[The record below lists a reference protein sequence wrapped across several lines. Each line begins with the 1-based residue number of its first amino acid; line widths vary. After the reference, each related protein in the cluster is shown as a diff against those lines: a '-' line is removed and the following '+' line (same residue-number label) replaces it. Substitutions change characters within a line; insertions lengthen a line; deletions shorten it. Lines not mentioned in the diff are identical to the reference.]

1 MAKSQATLGKGT
13 LMQRDTV
20 PASGV
25 FTTIAEVLDIKGP
38 KRSKTFEDVTHQ
50 ESPGDYIEK
59 LPQLKD
65 GGQVTF
71 QCHLLGDDPTQ
82 DDTTGL
88 GHDYEND
95 IERGYRIKAKKK
107 DGTFVH
113 RYFAG
118 FVANLEE
125 SYPVKGKKT
134 YDVTIEVTGPV
145 TPTAVAA

>member
-1 MAKSQATLGKGT
+1 MAKSKAVLGKGT
-13 LMQRDTV
+13 LLQRDTY
-20 PASGV
+20 PATNV

-38 KRSKTFEDVTHQ
+38 KRTKTFEDVTHQ

-65 GGQVTF
+65 GGQVVF

-88 GHDYEND
+88 GYDFEND
-95 IERGYRIKAKKK
+95 RENGWHIRAKKK
-107 DGTFVH
+107 DGTFAH
-113 RYFAG
+113 RYFNG

-125 SYPVKGKKT
+125 SYPVKGKMT

-145 TPTAVAA
+145 SP